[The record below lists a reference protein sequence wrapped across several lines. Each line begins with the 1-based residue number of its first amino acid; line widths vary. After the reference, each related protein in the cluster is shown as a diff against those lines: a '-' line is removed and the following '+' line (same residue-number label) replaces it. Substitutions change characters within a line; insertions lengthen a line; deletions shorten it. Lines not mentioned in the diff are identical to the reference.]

1 MSRPGDVL
9 GVFLSHAHETPS
21 APAAKD
27 GANDLDYRGLRDR
40 VAALAAG
47 LAAHGVQAGDR
58 VALHMPNCVDFLVAA
73 LASQWI
79 GAMFVPLAADD
90 PPVRVNGI
98 VEDCAPSVVLTN
110 AMVDAPYQS
119 AALVA
124 DLTGSPGDAP
134 EPLVSGDRAA
144 YAIYTSGTTG
154 TPKGVVI
161 GRAAFAT
168 GVGCIGA
175 AVGLNRRSRGLCV
188 SPFHFDGSF
197 GTLFTLIAAGGSLVI
212 PPRDALLFP
221 RYFFRTISRE
231 RISYVGFSPS
241 YLRLV
246 LSAPELKQLPD
257 SDLRV
262 VALGGEACSG
272 PDVAALLRAA
282 PDVQVF
288 NRYGPTETTIGITDF
303 EITAEV
309 LANGGPVPIGIP
321 HPDSDFVLV
330 DDAGAVVTESDQVGE
345 LYIGGP
351 QLMDGYWGAPELT
364 AQVMRRDIVAGR
376 TLYRTADLV
385 RRDVSGNYVYTGRAD
400 RVIKRNALRISLIEL
415 GDVLQRLPG
424 VTAATCAT
432 FDKGGTTGIVA
443 FVVLTG
449 QQSVSEVRSAAAERL
464 PAGMLPDLIN
474 AVDDLPLA
482 LSSKVDER
490 RLLADAGLQPAPAE
504 PGADLANA

>member
-1 MSRPGDVL
+1 VSRPRDVL
-9 GVFLSHAHETPS
+9 GAVLSHASQTPS

-27 GANDLDYRGLRDR
+27 ATNGLTYRDLRDR

-47 LAAHGVQAGDR
+47 LTSHGVGSGDR

-90 PPVRVNGI
+90 PPARVDGI
-98 VEDCAPSVVLTN
+98 VADCRPSVVLTN
-110 AMVDAPYQS
+110 AMVDAPHP
-119 AALVA
+119 AATRVA
-124 DLTGSPGDAP
+124 EFSGSTGQAP
-134 EPLVSGDRAA
+134 EPVTSGERPA

-168 GVGCIGA
+168 AVGCIGA
-175 AVGLNRRSRGLCV
+175 AVGLSRRSRGLCV

-221 RYFFRTISRE
+221 RYFFRTVARE

-241 YLRLV
+241 YLRL
-246 LSAPELKQLPD
+246 LLAAPELKRLTD
-257 SDLRV
+257 SELEV

-272 PDVAALLRAA
+272 PDVRALHEAA
-282 PDVQVF
+282 PGVRVF

-303 EITAEV
+303 EVTAEV
-309 LANGGPVPIGIP
+309 LGHGGAVPIGTP
-321 HPDSDFVLV
+321 HPGSEFVLV
-330 DDAGAVVTESDQVGE
+330 DDAGSVIIDDRVGE

-351 QLMDGYWGAPELT
+351 QLMDGYWDAPGLT
-364 AQVMRRDIVAGR
+364 AQVLRTDVLAGR
-376 TLYRTADLV
+376 TLYRTADLI
-385 RRDVSGNYVYTGRAD
+385 RRDVRGTYVYAGRAD
-400 RVIKRNALRISLIEL
+400 RVVKRKAMRISLIEL
-415 GDVLQRLPG
+415 GDVLRHIPG
-424 VTAATCAT
+424 VAAATCAT
-432 FDKGGTTGIVA
+432 YDHGGSTGIVA
-443 FVVLTG
+443 FVVLTDG
-449 QQSVSEVRSAAAERL
+449 QSTSRARAAAAERL
-464 PAGMLPDLIN
+464 PATMLPDLIN
-474 AVDDLPLA
+474 AVGELPLT

-490 RLLADAGLQPAPAE
+490 RLLAEAGLRPARLFETTTA
-504 PGADLANA
+504 